1 MDQEFQVPD
10 PERWRI
16 VVFTNLPGGVFYTV
30 LDDLL
35 PRLGHTIVGVVT
47 TPGPKRRRSLG
58 YLDVVR
64 AVRPG
69 VDVIVSNRPERWAAM
84 LAPLRP
90 DLIISGSFPWR
101 IPADVLELPR
111 LGAINVHPALLPK
124 YRGPN
129 PIRWALRNG
138 DTAVGMTVHRTTADF
153 DTGAILAQSSIPI
166 TESEPGEAILDRL
179 AALAPQLIQRALE
192 RIARG
197 EFGDPQNDDLASYA
211 GEFDDAWGELDW
223 SQSARTVHNQVR
235 SWNVFRDQS
244 DKAWARIDGEVIRVA
259 QTRLL
264 PEQGPSP
271 STPGTILHRN
281 EERLVV
287 QCGDG
292 PLEIVTCRAAAPGA
306 A

>member
-1 MDQEFQVPD
+1 MDQDFPVPD
-10 PERWRI
+10 PDRWRV
-16 VVFTNLPGGVFYTV
+16 VVFTNLPGGVFYTAM
-30 LDDLL
+30 DDLL

-47 TPGPKRRRSLG
+47 TPGPKRRRSPG

-64 AVRPG
+64 VVRPG
-69 VDVIVSNRPERWAAM
+69 VDVIVSNHPERWDAM

-101 IPADVLELPR
+101 IPAGVLDLPR

-138 DTAVGMTVHRTTADF
+138 DTTLGMTVHRTTADF
-153 DTGAILAQSSIPI
+153 DAGAILAQSSISI
-166 TESEPGEAILDRL
+166 AENESGAAILARL
-179 AALAPQLIQRALE
+179 GALAPQLIQQALE

-197 EFGDPQNDDLASYA
+197 EVGDPQDDALASYA
-211 GEFDDAWGELDW
+211 GAFDDEWGEIDW
-223 SQSARTVHNQVR
+223 SQSARTVHNHVR
-235 SWNVFRDQS
+235 AWNVFRDRS
-244 DKAWARIDGEVIRVA
+244 NGAWARIDGKVVRVV

-264 PEQGPSP
+264 PEPEPS
-271 STPGTILHRN
+271 SAVPGTVLDRN

-292 PLEIVTCRAAAPGA
+292 PLEITTWLDTETGA